1 MYVCICNAVTE
12 RQIRQAV
19 DLGATTFAD
28 LREGLA
34 VATDCG
40 KCGGYACDV
49 LNDALADTCL
59 AARWRAARKTRSN
72 RRSRT
77 PVRFPSSF
85 SGR

>member
-19 DLGATTFAD
+19 DLGATSFSD

-40 KCGGYACDV
+40 KCRGYACDV
-49 LNDALADTCL
+49 LNDALAGTPCGAL
-59 AARWRAARKTRSN
+59 ACSA
-72 RRSRT
+72 
-77 PVRFPSSF
+77 
-85 SGR
+85 